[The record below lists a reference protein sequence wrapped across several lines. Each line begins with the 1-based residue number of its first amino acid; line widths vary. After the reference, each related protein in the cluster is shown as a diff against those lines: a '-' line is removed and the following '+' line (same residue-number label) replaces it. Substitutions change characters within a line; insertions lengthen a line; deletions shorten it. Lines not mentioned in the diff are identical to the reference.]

1 MRTASHVNVE
11 TRRPQSLQTE
21 VDPHMIG
28 EIAALFAVFAAVAA
42 FGIAAFRLSLHV
54 MEISPEELARWWR
67 LLRTK
72 PDLDLD

>member
-1 MRTASHVNVE
+1 
-11 TRRPQSLQTE
+11 
-21 VDPHMIG
+21 MIG